1 MVEFCTPYCYV
12 SIKGNTLVIDV
23 SSFVSRYIA
32 CKTVVHQ
39 KKLTYLSVV
48 TFAMLS

>member
-23 SSFVSRYIA
+23 SSFVSRYMHVRQLFTRRNNIFIGCNICYA
-32 CKTVVHQ
+32 
-39 KKLTYLSVV
+39 
-48 TFAMLS
+48 